1 MNRRLSAKTACAHVE
16 SRAAFPH
23 VHRLGD
29 GQDDCRNQ
37 KSLDRWDA
45 DERIYRY
52 LDTYQRA
59 MKPKKEWLR
68 KPSHHPAIP
77 REKAGHLPYSFLNSS
92 ICMAPK
98 AMKLLSGI
106 RR

>member
-37 KSLDRWDA
+37 ESLDRWDA

-59 MKPKKEWLR
+59 MKPKKKWLR

-77 REKAGHLPYSFLNSS
+77 REKAGHLPYSFLYYS
-92 ICMAPK
+92 
-98 AMKLLSGI
+98 L
-106 RR
+106 